1 MRLIVLK
8 FCGSNFKFSDRRR
21 GGWWRGGWWQSLP
34 VNCFSSQLGADAKK
48 RYKMIFFL
56 GYKSTLERDVAG
68 TGKIYS
74 VL

>member
-8 FCGSNFKFSDRRR
+8 FCVSNFKFSDRRR
-21 GGWWRGGWWQSLP
+21 GGWWQSLP
-34 VNCFSSQLGADAKK
+34 VNCFPSQLGADAKK

-68 TGKIYS
+68 TGKTYS